1 MAKYDILKSFYNSSR
16 WRKFRAAI
24 ISERDP
30 ICVDCHKL
38 IVESKEIEVDHDPVE
53 LTPENV
59 NDPNA
64 SLNPDNVKIRC
75 HDCHNR
81 RHNRFGHKAEQGVF
95 LIYGPPL
102 SGKTTYVMENMQR
115 GDLVVD
121 MDKLY
126 SAISLLPEYDKP
138 NELLKN
144 ALGVRDLLIDNIK
157 TRYGK
162 WRSAWIIGTYPDK
175 YQREQ
180 IADATGAVIIF
191 CEATREECLRR
202 LDDDVG
208 RRNRRKE
215 WTEYINRW
223 FERCMT

>member
-16 WRKFRAAI
+16 WQKFRAAI
-24 ISERDP
+24 IAERDP
-30 ICVDCHKL
+30 VCVDCRRV
-38 IVESKEIEVDHDPVE
+38 IANSKEIELDHDPVE

-59 NDPNA
+59 NDPNV
-64 SLNPDNVKIRC
+64 SLNPDNVRIRC

-81 RHNRFGHKAEQGVF
+81 RHNRFGHKQEQGVF

-102 SGKTTYVMENMQR
+102 SGKTTYVLKHMQR
-115 GDLVVD
+115 GDMVVD

-138 NELLKN
+138 NELLRN
-144 ALGVRDLLIDNIK
+144 VLGVRDLLIDNIK

-162 WRSAWIIGTYPDK
+162 SQSAWIVGTYPDK

-180 IADATGAVIIF
+180 ISDATGATIIY
-191 CEATREECLRR
+191 CEATREECMQR
-202 LDDDVG
+202 LEADWG
-208 RRNRRKE
+208 RRNRREE

-223 FERCMT
+223 FERFIA

>member
-1 MAKYDILKSFYNSSR
+1 MAKYDILKSFYNSSS
-16 WRKFRAAI
+16 WRMFRTVI
-24 ISERDP
+24 IAERGP
-30 ICVDCHKL
+30 LCVDCHKV
-38 IVESKEIEVDHDPVE
+38 IVDSKEIELDHDPVE

-59 NDPNA
+59 NDPNV

-81 RHNRFGHKAEQGVF
+81 KHNRFGPKAEQGVF

-102 SGKTTYVMENMQR
+102 SGKTTYVMEHMRR

-138 NELLKN
+138 AELLKN
-144 ALGVRDLLIDNIK
+144 VFGVRDLLIDNIK

-162 WRSAWIIGTYPDK
+162 WRSAWIIGGYPEK
-175 YQREQ
+175 YRREQ
-180 IADATGAVIIF
+180 VADATGATIIY
-191 CEATREECLRR
+191 CEATRDECLQR
-202 LDDDVG
+202 LEADEG
-208 RRNRRKE
+208 RRNRRDE
-215 WTEYINRW
+215 WTKYISAW
-223 FERCMT
+223 FEKYSA

>member
-1 MAKYDILKSFYNSSR
+1 MAKYDILKSFYNSKR
-16 WRKFRAAI
+16 WRDFRTAI
-24 ISERDP
+24 IDEREPVCMDCKKVITDP
-30 ICVDCHKL
+30 
-38 IVESKEIEVDHDPVE
+38 KEIELDHDPIE

-59 NDPNA
+59 TDPRI
-64 SLNPDNVKIRC
+64 SLNPVNVKVRC
-75 HDCHNR
+75 HDCHNK

-102 SGKTTYVMENMQR
+102 SGKKSYVMSHMQH

-144 ALGVRDLLIDNIK
+144 VLGVRDLLIDNIK

-175 YQREQ
+175 YQREK
-180 IADATGAVIIF
+180 IADDTGATIIF
-191 CEATREECLRR
+191 CEATQEECLQRLCADERLRSRR
-202 LDDDVG
+202 D
-208 RRNRRKE
+208 E
-215 WTEYINRW
+215 WEDYIEKW
-223 FERCMT
+223 FTRCAL